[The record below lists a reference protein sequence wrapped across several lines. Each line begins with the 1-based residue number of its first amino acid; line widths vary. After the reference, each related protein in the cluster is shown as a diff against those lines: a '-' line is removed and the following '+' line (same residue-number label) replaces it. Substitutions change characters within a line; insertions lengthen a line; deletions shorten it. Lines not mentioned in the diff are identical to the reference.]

1 MEDMKMSEEM
11 LEQAPEM
18 PEQAPEMPNEEVSG
32 VYVHTLKKPV
42 TEMREKK
49 KLVHTELRFDFASLT
64 GRDMVAIDRELQSE
78 GESVF
83 MRAVHPVFLL
93 KVCARAAGVGEEV
106 IQAVSAKEYDKITGQ
121 ARLFFLKA
129 D

>member
-1 MEDMKMSEEM
+1 MEDMKMAEEM
-11 LEQAPEM
+11 L
-18 PEQAPEMPNEEVSG
+18 EQAPEMPNEEVSG

-42 TEMREKK
+42 TEMRGEK

-129 D
+129 E